1 MSVAISSTV
10 DSYKYSNNKKII
22 SSIMSIYLPKP
33 IGFVPEISSDETSD
47 LIGLILEKTAFYST
61 SGGQICDRGKLINK
75 EKDVE

>member
-1 MSVAISSTV
+1 
-10 DSYKYSNNKKII
+10 
-22 SSIMSIYLPKP
+22 MSIYLPKP